1 LVEAG
6 LSCFFSLQ
14 AACPHV
20 FFAGIIAHKVRM
32 KKDKKIEMFVNSNPF
47 ETRVAITEDG
57 TLSELYIERPE
68 ERKVTGNVYKGRV
81 ARVLPGMQSAFINVG
96 LARTAFL
103 HVSDIQ
109 ETLEDVDD
117 QAEDKAEGKRGGKN
131 GGGGRYKTLRIQD
144 LLKDG
149 QDVVVQ
155 VTKEPMGTKGA
166 RVSSYISLAGRYLVF
181 MPSYDRVAVS
191 RRISSDRERRRL
203 KKIVQGMRPDG
214 YGFIIRTVCEGAS
227 EQDLKTDMDY
237 LVRLWKS
244 IDEKKAGAP
253 TPSLL
258 HEELDLTLRM
268 ARDKFSSKV
277 KRLVLDREDAYE
289 KVRDF
294 TREVMPALEKNIE
307 LYKGEEGIFERYG
320 IEIEIDGAL
329 ENKVWLRSGG
339 FLIIDQMEA
348 LTAID
353 VNTGKYVG
361 KKNSEHT
368 IVKTNLEAVDVV
380 VKNLRLR
387 NIGGIIVIDFIDMLK
402 ASDRD
407 KVFNALKEALKDD
420 RARTNIL
427 RISDLGIVE
436 MTRKRLRNNL
446 IQSLCK
452 TCPTCEGVGFIKS
465 EHTVMMDIYRSLE
478 RELHGKKA
486 PTLYCSDLI
495 AERLK
500 DTPAIIKDLEDRF
513 REKVTIVP
521 VESFQQD
528 RFEVL

>member
-1 LVEAG
+1 
-6 LSCFFSLQ
+6 
-14 AACPHV
+14 
-20 FFAGIIAHKVRM
+20 M
-32 KKDKKIEMFVNSNPF
+32 KKNKTIEMFVNSNPF
-47 ETRVAITEDG
+47 ETRVAITEDAA
-57 TLSELYIERPE
+57 LSELYVERPE

-96 LARTAFL
+96 LARTTFL

-117 QAEDKAEGKRGGKN
+117 QAGDKAGDGGGARGAK
-131 GGGGRYKTLRIQD
+131 GGRYKALRIQD

-155 VTKEPMGTKGA
+155 VTKEPMGSKGA

-227 EQDLKTDMDY
+227 EQDLKADMDY

-244 IDEKKAGAP
+244 IDEKKVAAP

-268 ARDKFSSKV
+268 ARDKFSSEV
-277 KRLVLDREDAYE
+277 KRFVLDREDEYE

-294 TREVMPALEKNIE
+294 TREVMPALEKKLE

-339 FLIIDQMEA
+339 FLVIDQMEA

-368 IVKTNLEAVDVV
+368 IVKTNLEAIDVI

-402 ASDRD
+402 VSDRD
-407 KVFNALKEALKDD
+407 KVYNALREALKAD

-446 IQSLCK
+446 IQSICR
-452 TCPTCEGVGFIKS
+452 TCPTCDGVGFIKS
-465 EHTVMMDIYRSLE
+465 THTVMMDIYRSLE
-478 RELHGKKA
+478 RDLYVKKDL
-486 PTLYCSDLI
+486 TLYCGTLVAQS
-495 AERLK
+495 LK
-500 DTPAIIKDLEDRF
+500 DAPAIIDDLKKRF
-513 REKVTIVP
+513 DAKVTIVP
-521 VESFQQD
+521 VERFQQD

>member
-1 LVEAG
+1 
-6 LSCFFSLQ
+6 
-14 AACPHV
+14 
-20 FFAGIIAHKVRM
+20 M
-32 KKDKKIEMFVNSNPF
+32 KKEKKTEIFVNSNPF

-57 TLSELYIERPE
+57 SLAELYIERPE
-68 ERKVTGNVYKGRV
+68 GRKITGNIYKGRV

-109 ETLEDVDD
+109 ETLDDVDE
-117 QAEDKAEGKRGGKN
+117 QAEDSRDKKAAGHGK
-131 GGGGRYKTLRIQD
+131 GRYRALKIQD

-155 VTKEPMGTKGA
+155 VTKEPMGSKGA

-203 KKIVQGMRPDG
+203 KKIVQEMRPGG

-227 EQDLKTDMDY
+227 AEDLKTDMDY

-244 IDEKKAGAP
+244 IEEKKDSSP

-258 HEELDLTLRM
+258 HEELDLTLRI

-277 KRLVLDREDAYE
+277 KRVVLDREEEFE
-289 KVRDF
+289 KVRSF
-294 TREVMPALEKNIE
+294 TREVMPALEKRLEI
-307 LYKGEEGIFERYG
+307 YRGDEGIFERYG

-329 ENKVWLRSGG
+329 ENRVWLRSGG
-339 FLIIDQMEA
+339 FLVIDQMEA

-368 IVKTNLEAVDVV
+368 ILKTNLEAVDVI

-402 ASDRD
+402 AQDRD
-407 KVFNALKEALKDD
+407 KVFSALREGLKAD

-452 TCPTCEGVGFIKS
+452 TCPTCDGVGYIKS

-478 RELHGKKA
+478 RELHGRKA
-486 PTLYCSDLI
+486 PTLYCNPLI
-495 AERLK
+495 AERLGEN
-500 DTPAIIKDLEDRF
+500 PAIIGDLEERF
-513 REKVTIVP
+513 RQKVNVVP
-521 VESFQQD
+521 VERFQQD

>member
-1 LVEAG
+1 
-6 LSCFFSLQ
+6 
-14 AACPHV
+14 
-20 FFAGIIAHKVRM
+20 M
-32 KKDKKIEMFVNSNPF
+32 KKDKKIEMFINANPF

-57 TLSELYIERPE
+57 SLAELYVERPE

-117 QAEDKAEGKRGGKN
+117 QAEDKAPGRGQKK
-131 GGGGRYKTLRIQD
+131 GGGGRFRTLRIQD

-155 VTKEPMGTKGA
+155 VTKEPMGSKGA

-203 KKIVQGMRPDG
+203 KKIVQSMRPEG

-227 EQDLKTDMDY
+227 EQDLKSDMNY

-244 IDEKKAGAP
+244 IEEKKVSAA

-258 HEELDLTLRM
+258 HEELNLTLRM
-268 ARDKFSSKV
+268 VRDKFSSEV
-277 KRLVLDREDAYE
+277 KRLVLDREDE
-289 KVRDF
+289 FGKVRDF
-294 TREVMPALEKNIE
+294 TREVMPALEKKLE
-307 LYKGEEGIFERYG
+307 LYSGEEGIFERYG
-320 IEIEIDGAL
+320 IEIEIDRAL

-339 FLIIDQMEA
+339 FLVIDQMEA

-407 KVFNALKEALKDD
+407 KVFNALKEALRAD
-420 RARTNIL
+420 RAKTNIL

-452 TCPTCEGVGFIKS
+452 SCPTCEGVGFVKS
-465 EHTVMMDIYRSLE
+465 AHTVMMDIYRSLE
-478 RELHGKKA
+478 RELHVKKD
-486 PTLYCSDLI
+486 PTLYCSPLI
-495 AERLK
+495 AEGLK
-500 DTPAIIKDLEDRF
+500 EDAAILGDLEKRF
-513 REKVTIVP
+513 EANVTLVP
-521 VESFQQD
+521 VERFNQD

>member
-1 LVEAG
+1 
-6 LSCFFSLQ
+6 
-14 AACPHV
+14 
-20 FFAGIIAHKVRM
+20 M
-32 KKDKKIEMFVNSNPF
+32 KKEKTIEIFVNSNPF
-47 ETRVAITEDG
+47 ETRVALTEDG
-57 TLSELYIERPE
+57 SLAELYIERPE
-68 ERKVTGNVYKGRV
+68 GRKVTGNIYKGRV
-81 ARVLPGMQSAFINVG
+81 ARVLPGMQSAFINIG
-96 LARTAFL
+96 LERTAFL

-109 ETLEDVDD
+109 ETLEDVDE
-117 QAEDKAEGKRGGKN
+117 QAEDKPSSASKGKGQGHGKS
-131 GGGGRYKTLRIQD
+131 RYKALRIQD

-155 VTKEPMGTKGA
+155 VTKEPMGSKGA

-191 RRISSDRERRRL
+191 RRISSERERRRL
-203 KKIVQGMRPDG
+203 KKIVQEMRPAG

-227 EQDLKTDMDY
+227 AEDLKTDMEY

-244 IDEKKAGAP
+244 IEEKKEGAP

-258 HEELDLTLRM
+258 HEELDLTLRI

-277 KRLVLDREDAYE
+277 KRVVLDREDEFE
-289 KVRDF
+289 KVRAF
-294 TREVMPALEKNIE
+294 TREVMPALENRLE
-307 LYKGEEGIFERYG
+307 MYHGEEGIFERYG

-339 FLIIDQMEA
+339 FLVIDQMEA

-368 IVKTNLEAVDVV
+368 IVKTNLEAVDVI

-387 NIGGIIVIDFIDMLK
+387 NIGGIIVIDFIDMAR

-407 KVFNALKEALKDD
+407 KVFNALKEALKED

-446 IQSLCK
+446 IQSLCR
-452 TCPTCEGVGFIKS
+452 TCPTCEGVGYIKS
-465 EHTVMMDIYRSLE
+465 EHTVMMDIYRALE
-478 RELHGKKA
+478 RELHGNA
-486 PTLYCSDLI
+486 TPALYCNPVI
-495 AERLK
+495 AERLRE
-500 DTPAIIKDLEDRF
+500 TPAILSDLESRYGKKISIVSVERF
-513 REKVTIVP
+513 
-521 VESFQQD
+521 QLD

>member
-1 LVEAG
+1 MRE
-6 LSCFFSLQ
+6 
-14 AACPHV
+14 
-20 FFAGIIAHKVRM
+20 
-32 KKDKKIEMFVNSNPF
+32 KKIEIFVNSNPF
-47 ETRVAITEDG
+47 ETRVAITENG
-57 TLSELYIERPE
+57 SLAELYVERPE
-68 ERKVTGNVYKGRV
+68 GRKVTGNVYKGRV

-109 ETLEDVDD
+109 ETLDDVDD
-117 QAEDKAEGKRGGKN
+117 QAEDSLPDNSGDDRAKGKGRAGGGRGGR
-131 GGGGRYKTLRIQD
+131 GGGRGGAKGRYKTLRIQD
-144 LLKDG
+144 ILKDG
-149 QDVVVQ
+149 QDIVVQ
-155 VTKEPMGTKGA
+155 VTKEPMGSKGA

-227 EQDLKTDMDY
+227 EADLKSDMDY
-237 LVRLWKS
+237 LVRLWRS
-244 IDEKKAGAP
+244 IDEKKDTAP

-258 HEELDLTLRM
+258 HEELDLSLRT
-268 ARDKFSSKV
+268 ARDKFSSSV
-277 KRLVLDREDAYE
+277 KRLVLDREDEFE
-289 KVRDF
+289 KVRNF
-294 TREVMPALEKNIE
+294 TREVMPALVKKLER
-307 LYKGEEGIFERYG
+307 YEGSEGVFERYG

-329 ENKVWLRSGG
+329 ENKIWLRSGG

-361 KKNSEHT
+361 RKDSEHT

-380 VKNLRLR
+380 VRNLRLR
-387 NIGGIIVIDFIDMLK
+387 NIGGIIVIDFIDMAK
-402 ASDRD
+402 APDRD
-407 KVFNALKEALKDD
+407 KVYNALREALKAD

-465 EHTVMMDIYRSLE
+465 EHTVMMDIYRSLM
-478 RELHGKKA
+478 RDFCDKKT
-486 PTLYCSDLI
+486 PTLYCSPLI
-495 AERLK
+495 AERLQ
-500 DTPAIIKDLEDRF
+500 DTPAILGDLEDKF
-513 REKVTIVP
+513 GKKVTIVA
-521 VESFQQD
+521 VERFQQD
-528 RFEVL
+528 RFEIL

>member
-1 LVEAG
+1 
-6 LSCFFSLQ
+6 
-14 AACPHV
+14 
-20 FFAGIIAHKVRM
+20 M
-32 KKDKKIEMFVNSNPF
+32 KKEKKIEIFVNSNPF
-47 ETRVAITEDG
+47 ETRVALTEDG
-57 TLSELYIERPE
+57 SLAELYIERPE
-68 ERKVTGNVYKGRV
+68 GRKVTGNIYKGRV
-81 ARVLPGMQSAFINVG
+81 ARVLPGMQSAFINIG
-96 LARTAFL
+96 LERTAFL

-109 ETLEDVDD
+109 ETLEDVDE
-117 QAEDKAEGKRGGKN
+117 QAEDKPSSAGKGK
-131 GGGGRYKTLRIQD
+131 GHGKGRYKALRIQD

-155 VTKEPMGTKGA
+155 VTKEPMGSKGA

-191 RRISSDRERRRL
+191 RRISSEKERRRL
-203 KKIVQGMRPDG
+203 KKIVQEMRPAG

-227 EQDLKTDMDY
+227 AEDLKTDMEY

-244 IDEKKAGAP
+244 IEDKKEGAP

-258 HEELDLTLRM
+258 HEELDLTLRI

-277 KRLVLDREDAYE
+277 KRVVLDREDEFE
-289 KVRDF
+289 KVRAF
-294 TREVMPALEKNIE
+294 TREVMPALEKRIE
-307 LYKGEEGIFERYG
+307 MYTGREGIFERYG

-339 FLIIDQMEA
+339 FLVIDQMEA

-368 IVKTNLEAVDVV
+368 IVKTNLEAVDVI

-387 NIGGIIVIDFIDMLK
+387 NIGGIIVIDFIDMTR

-427 RISDLGIVE
+427 RISELGIVE

-446 IQSLCK
+446 IQSLCR

-465 EHTVMMDIYRSLE
+465 EHTVMMDIYRALE
-478 RELHGKKA
+478 RELHGKRT
-486 PTLYCSDLI
+486 PTLYCNPTI

-500 DTPAIIKDLEDRF
+500 ETPAILSDLETRF
-513 REKVTIVP
+513 RKKIGIVP
-521 VESFQQD
+521 VERFQLD

>member
-1 LVEAG
+1 LCFSGG
-6 LSCFFSLQ
+6 LLHDFT
-14 AACPHV
+14 
-20 FFAGIIAHKVRM
+20 GIIAHKARM
-32 KKDKKIEMFVNSNPF
+32 KKEKKIEMFVNSNPF

-57 TLSELYIERPE
+57 SLAELYVERPE
-68 ERKVTGNVYKGRV
+68 DRKVTGNVYKGRV

-117 QAEDKAEGKRGGKN
+117 QTLEKTDGKGRGGAK
-131 GGGGRYKTLRIQD
+131 GGGRYKTLKIQD

-155 VTKEPMGTKGA
+155 VTKEPMGSKGA

-203 KKIVQGMRPDG
+203 KKIVQSMRPDG

-227 EQDLKTDMDY
+227 EQDLKSDMDY

-244 IDEKKAGAP
+244 IDAKKTGAP

-258 HEELDLTLRM
+258 HEELNLSLRM

-277 KRLVLDREDAYE
+277 KRLVLDREDEYE

-294 TREVMPALEKNIE
+294 TREVMPALEKRLE
-307 LYKGEEGIFERYG
+307 LYKGDEGIFERYG

-329 ENKVWLRSGG
+329 ENKIWLRSGG
-339 FLIIDQMEA
+339 FLVIDQMEA

-368 IVKTNLEAVDVV
+368 IVKTNLEAVDVI

-402 ASDRD
+402 VSDRD
-407 KVFNALKEALKDD
+407 KVYNALKEALKAD
-420 RARTNIL
+420 RSRTNIL

-452 TCPTCEGVGFIKS
+452 PCPTCEGVGFVKS
-465 EHTVMMDIYRSLE
+465 SHTVMMDIYRSLE
-478 RELHGKKA
+478 RELRGKKS
-486 PTLYCSDLI
+486 PTLYCSTAI
-495 AERLK
+495 AEGLRE
-500 DTPAIIKDLEDRF
+500 TPAIIGDLEDRF
-513 REKVTIVP
+513 KTKVTIVP
-521 VESFQQD
+521 VEGFQHE

>member
-1 LVEAG
+1 
-6 LSCFFSLQ
+6 
-14 AACPHV
+14 
-20 FFAGIIAHKVRM
+20 M
-32 KKDKKIEMFVNSNPF
+32 KKEKKIEIFVNSNPF

-57 TLSELYIERPE
+57 SLAELYIERPE
-68 ERKVTGNVYKGRV
+68 GRKVTGNIYKGRV

-96 LARTAFL
+96 LDRTAFL

-109 ETLEDVDD
+109 ETLEDVDE
-117 QAEDKAEGKRGGKN
+117 QAEERPGGDKGRGAGRGK
-131 GGGGRYKTLRIQD
+131 GRYKALRIQD

-155 VTKEPMGTKGA
+155 VTKEPMGSKGA

-191 RRISSDRERRRL
+191 RRISSERERRRL
-203 KKIVQGMRPDG
+203 KKIVQEMRPSG
-214 YGFIIRTVCEGAS
+214 YGFIIRTVCEGATA
-227 EQDLKTDMDY
+227 EDLKTDMDY

-244 IDEKKAGAP
+244 IEEKKDSAP

-258 HEELDLTLRM
+258 HEELDLTLRI

-277 KRLVLDREDAYE
+277 RRVVLDREDEFE

-294 TREVMPALEKNIE
+294 TREVMPALEE
-307 LYKGEEGIFERYG
+307 RLEVYTGEEGIFERYG

-368 IVKTNLEAVDVV
+368 IVKTNLEAVDVI

-407 KVFNALKEALKDD
+407 KVFNALKEALRAD

-446 IQSLCK
+446 IQSLCRP
-452 TCPTCEGVGFIKS
+452 CPTCEGVGFIKS

-486 PTLYCSDLI
+486 PTLYCNPVI

-500 DTPAIIKDLEDRF
+500 ERAAVLEDLEKRF
-513 REKVTIVP
+513 KEKVTIIP
-521 VESFQQD
+521 VERFQQD